1 MTDHEHKVRFPP
13 PLDNITDGAGLS
25 KDFIEFYVVSNS
37 TFLVNILQNFNL
49 SV

>member
-1 MTDHEHKVRFPP
+1 MADHERKVRFPP
-13 PLDNITDGAGLS
+13 LDNLADGAGLS